1 MDMMNRPTGTTGAA
15 ARAPL
20 PLILGITGHRDLRPE
35 DGAALEARVRAIFED
50 LRKRYPDT
58 PLVLLSPLAEGADR
72 LAARVAL
79 DCGARLIVP
88 LPMSQAAYERD
99 FQTPSSVVE
108 FRELLCRAD
117 RSFEPAW
124 AGLGAEG
131 TSGMSGGDRDRAYA
145 LVGAYITHH
154 CQILIALWDGE
165 DSDREGGTAQV
176 VRFKRDGIPDCYAI
190 HVKRSAEPGSLAYS
204 LIEPPEFGP
213 VYHVVTPRVG
223 NPNPTR
229 NISAPYRPLFLGKL
243 LSMLQSKSRI
253 RNISAPY
260 RPLFSADVRGE
271 DVVREAY
278 NRIFA
283 RIDTFNSDWIGLAA
297 ELSAKREAGK
307 ADLLPD
313 GGEGPLPAPL
323 ESIRERF
330 ALADALA
337 LYYKRLVLSTLKG
350 LFLLVFLAALA
361 FDLFA
366 HVEQLRQPAMLLAYL
381 ILLGVAYA
389 WYWIATRQFD
399 FQNKFQDYRALAEG
413 LRVQFYWRLA
423 GLRDCVG
430 DHYLSLQR
438 GDLEWIRIAL
448 RNWELLD
455 GRSEAQDNPVASP
468 GPRDSMTLVLE
479 HWLRSQCHFFEEAI
493 PRDKAL
499 REGHEWL
506 VWILMG
512 VGLTLAVAALW
523 FLTRLEG
530 TIWHGLFL
538 VAAGMAPVGAALI
551 HGYIEKRAFSEHL
564 KRYGRMSMLFDRA
577 CRRLDDLLRVG
588 DHAAAR
594 RLIRELGREALAENG
609 DWVIL
614 HRERPLEMPKAG

>member
-1 MDMMNRPTGTTGAA
+1 
-15 ARAPL
+15 L

-35 DGAALEARVRAIFED
+35 DGADLEARVRAILED
-50 LRKRYPDT
+50 LRKRYRDT

-79 DCGARLIVP
+79 DCGTRLIVP

-99 FQTPSSVVE
+99 FQTPASVVE
-108 FRELLCRAD
+108 FRDLLCRAD
-117 RSFEPAW
+117 RSFELAW
-124 AGLGAEG
+124 AGLGDEG
-131 TSGMSGGDRDRAYA
+131 TSGVSGGDRDRAYA
-145 LVGAYITHH
+145 LVGAYIAHH

-165 DSDREGGTAQV
+165 DSDSEGGTAQV
-176 VRFKRDGIPDCYAI
+176 VGFKREGIPDCYAI
-190 HVKRSAEPGSLAYS
+190 HVKRSAEPGALACS
-204 LIEPPEFGP
+204 LIEPAEFGP
-213 VYHVVTPRVG
+213 VYHIVTPRVG

-229 NISAPYRPLFLGKL
+229 NISAPYSPLF
-243 LSMLQSKSRI
+243 
-253 RNISAPY
+253 P
-260 RPLFSADVRGE
+260 ADVRGE
-271 DVVREAY
+271 DAMREAY

-297 ELSAKREAGK
+297 KLTAKREAGK
-307 ADLLPD
+307 TDLLPD
-313 GGEGPLPAPL
+313 HGEGLLPAPL

-337 LYYKRLVLSTLKG
+337 LYYKRLVLGTLKG

-366 HVEQLRQPAMLLAYL
+366 HVEQLRHPTMLLAYL

-413 LRVQFYWRLA
+413 LRVQFYWRLG
-423 GLRDCVG
+423 GLKDRVE

-438 GDLEWIRIAL
+438 GDLDWIRIAL

-479 HWLRSQCHFFEEAI
+479 HWLRTQCHFFEEAI
-493 PRDKAL
+493 PRDKTL
-499 REGHEWL
+499 REGYEWL
-506 VWILMG
+506 IRILMV
-512 VGLTLAVAALW
+512 VGLTLAVVALR
-523 FLTRLEG
+523 FLTCLEG
-530 TIWHGLFL
+530 TIWHGLFF

-564 KRYGRMSMLFDRA
+564 RRYGRMSMLFDRA
-577 CRRLDDLLRVG
+577 CRRLDDLLHVG
-588 DHAAAR
+588 DYAAAR
-594 RLIRELGREALAENG
+594 QLIQELGREALAENG

-614 HRERPLEMPKAG
+614 HRERSLEVPKAG